1 MRIKK
6 GDIIMIRKTKIVC
19 TIGPATE
26 SVEMLEKMLEAGMN
40 VARLNFSHGDYE
52 ESSRRL
58 TNIRTASKNINK
70 PVSILLDTKGPE
82 IRTGIFENGGC
93 MFNKGDKVTIKREDI
108 IGTKESFTLLCK
120 EVFDDISTGDT
131 ILIDDGKMNL
141 KVLSHDKNNIHC
153 LVNNTGMIKSKK
165 GCNIPNVKLSMPF
178 LSEKDLNDIMF
189 GIKNNFDIIALSFVR
204 RAEDVQVVR
213 SLINSYGKN
222 KIEIIAKIEN
232 QEGYDNV
239 EEILKVADGIMV
251 ARGDLGVEVS
261 SELVPLYQKNMIKI
275 ANRMG
280 KLVITATHMLESMI
294 SCPRPTR
301 AEASDVANAI
311 FDGSTAVMLSGESA
325 VGEYP
330 LEAVGVL
337 NRISQNVEANLDYN
351 AILSEIRKDSLRTI
365 NEAVGVSV
373 CQCASSLDG
382 VAAIVAFTETGGT
395 AKRISKFKPCVPIIA
410 CTDSADTFNKINL
423 YWGVYPVMCEY
434 ITDFNM
440 YDVVAS
446 NAAKSVGVKV
456 GEKIIITSGYLEE
469 HGTTNTIRIIEVR

>member
-1 MRIKK
+1 
-6 GDIIMIRKTKIVC
+6 MIRKTKIVC

-26 SVEMLEKMLEAGMN
+26 SVEMQEKMMEAGMN
-40 VARLNFSHGDYE
+40 VVRLNFSHGDYE
-52 ESSRRL
+52 ESLRRIN
-58 TNIRTASKNINK
+58 NIRTASKNTNK

-82 IRTGIFENGGC
+82 IRTGVFENGGC
-93 MFNKGDKVTIKREDI
+93 MFNKGDKVTIKREDVV
-108 IGTKESFTLLCK
+108 GTKDFFTILCK
-120 EVFDDISTGDT
+120 EVFDDIKVGDT

-141 KVLSHDKNNIHC
+141 TVLKHDKNNIHC
-153 LVNNTGMIKSKK
+153 LVNTNGMIKTKK

-178 LSEKDLNDIMF
+178 LSEKDVNDIMF

-222 KIEIIAKIEN
+222 HIEIIAKIEN
-232 QEGYDNV
+232 QEGYDNL

-261 SELVPLYQKNMIKI
+261 SELVPLYQKHMIEV

-325 VGEYP
+325 IGEYP
-330 LEAVGVL
+330 IEAVNVL
-337 NRISQNVEANLDYN
+337 NRISKNVETNLDYN
-351 AILSEIRKDSLRTI
+351 HILDELRKASLRTI

-395 AKRISKFKPCVPIIA
+395 ARRISRFKPCVPIIA
-410 CTDSADTFNKINL
+410 CTDNADTFNKINL
-423 YWGVYPVMCEY
+423 YWGVYPVMCSH

-440 YDVVAS
+440 YDIVAS
-446 NAAKSVGVKV
+446 NAAKSLGINP
-456 GEKIIITSGYLEE
+456 GEKIIITSGYLED
-469 HGTTNTIRIIEVR
+469 HGMTNTIRIIEVK

>member
-1 MRIKK
+1 
-6 GDIIMIRKTKIVC
+6 MIRKTKIVC

-26 SVEMLEKMLEAGMN
+26 SVEMQEKMMLAGMN
-40 VARLNFSHGDYE
+40 VVRLNFSHGDYE
-52 ESSRRL
+52 ECLRRIN
-58 TNIRTASKNINK
+58 NIRTASKNVNK

-93 MFNKGDKVTIKREDI
+93 HFSKGDKVTIKREDV

-120 EVFDDISTGDT
+120 EVFDDISKGDT

-141 KVLSHDKNNIHC
+141 TVVSNDKDNIYC
-153 LVNNTGMIKSKK
+153 VVNNSGMIKSRK

-189 GIKNNFDIIALSFVR
+189 GIKHDFDIIALSFVR
-204 RAEDVQVVR
+204 RPEDVQVVR

-222 KIEIIAKIEN
+222 KMEIIAKIEN
-232 QEGYDNV
+232 QEGFDNL

-261 SELVPLYQKNMIKI
+261 SELVPLYQKKMIKA
-275 ANRMG
+275 ANKMG
-280 KLVITATHMLESMI
+280 KPVITATHMLESMI

-325 VGEYP
+325 IGEYP
-330 LEAVGVL
+330 IEAVGVL
-337 NRISQNVEANLDYN
+337 NRVSKNVEKNLDYYS
-351 AILSEIRKDSLRTI
+351 ILDELRQESLRTI

-395 AKRISKFKPCVPIIA
+395 AKRISKFKPCVPIVA
-410 CTDSADTFNKINL
+410 CTDNVDTFNKINL
-423 YWGVYPVMCEY
+423 YWGVYPVLCDY

-440 YDVVAS
+440 YDIVAS
-446 NAAKSVGVKV
+446 NAAKSIGVKA
-456 GEKIIITSGYLEE
+456 GEKIIITSGYLED
-469 HGTTNTIRIIEVR
+469 HGTTNTIRIIEVK